1 MCLPALR
8 RLQSRRAESLKP
20 EHVST
25 GAAATAVT
33 ESSESETGARV
44 YRRCGDCSHG
54 EHTCLPALR
63 RLQSR
68 RAVSLKPEHV
78 STGAAATA
86 VTESNESETRR
97 RAMSLKLEHV
107 STGAAATAV
116 TESSES
122 ETGAR
127 VYRRCCDCS
136 HGEQ

>member
-8 RLQSRRAESLKP
+8 RLQSRRAVSLKP

-86 VTESNESETRR
+86 VT
-97 RAMSLKLEHV
+97 A
-107 STGAAATAV
+107 
-116 TESSES
+116 SSES

-127 VYRRCCDCS
+127 VYRRCGDCS

>member
-54 EHTCLPALR
+54 EHTCLPALL

-86 VTESNESETRR
+86 VT
-97 RAMSLKLEHV
+97 A
-107 STGAAATAV
+107 
-116 TESSES
+116 SSES

-127 VYRRCCDCS
+127 VYRRCGDCS